1 MKKINLEENIK
12 QVFQVVFKISQNRI
26 NKKMTCDNIK
36 NWDSLNHIKLI
47 MALESKF
54 KISIKPKIGINL
66 LSYLS
71 ILKYLKKIKI

>member
-54 KISIKPKIGINL
+54 KISIKPKISINL

>member
-1 MKKINLEENIK
+1 MKIINLEKDIK

-54 KISIKPKIGINL
+54 KISIKPKISINL